1 MPALTVNNT
10 EPTDSATGFK
20 QKSSN
25 DFPAI
30 QEGVYEAE
38 VARMQYRSKAEFEAE
53 GKTWPAWKK
62 HDAEINI
69 GFRLIDQSITKGW
82 FWLEAPFAELNSQEG
97 TKLRIVLQELT
108 GFDKL
113 PETFVFDTDELEEFV
128 GFDCRLRIN
137 YYFHSK
143 TGEAKN
149 SVREVLRSLNA
160 TGYTDASD
168 IF

>member
-69 GFRLIDQSITKGW
+69 GFRLIDQSITCLLYTSSYLSANRK
-82 FWLEAPFAELNSQEG
+82 WLFRTRDL
-97 TKLRIVLQELT
+97 
-108 GFDKL
+108 
-113 PETFVFDTDELEEFV
+113 ETL
-128 GFDCRLRIN
+128 
-137 YYFHSK
+137 HW
-143 TGEAKN
+143 
-149 SVREVLRSLNA
+149 
-160 TGYTDASD
+160 
-168 IF
+168 